1 MNDQKPLRNVQVDI
15 VDLCAAIDDASYE
28 HRYFLDTGTGEVILV
43 SEMSEEGEIQQPRSR
58 PCIRLRVR
66 RLRALSRA
74 AATAARLV
82 APGRVL

>member
-1 MNDQKPLRNVQVDI
+1 MNDERPLRNLQVDL
-15 VDLCAAIDDASYE
+15 DELSAAMDDGSYE